1 MDVCYTILSIFCRCF
16 EFFQNISTGR
26 NKSYLEISDNL
37 GDNNKHMVEFRPI
50 KMQMLISSTTVI

>member
-1 MDVCYTILSIFCRCF
+1 MLAILFFQFFCSCF

-37 GDNNKHMVEFRPI
+37 GDNNKHVVEFRPI
-50 KMQMLISSTTVI
+50 KMQMLISS